1 MVVGNVS
8 KQTQGK
14 QTQGDY
20 RILQD
25 IESTKRRLKENMTN
39 AEYKVL
45 LKYEVEMVAES
56 LADTT
61 RRKNFS
67 MIWSLTKMLNGNW
80 LKLNQD
86 DIDSLVVKIM
96 TDHGNHGKES
106 ATSYD
111 NKRFLK
117 VWYRF
122 VKLGTR
128 HKDLLGDD
136 PKETKRI
143 ISKNVQPKMTDMDMI
158 PREEIKKV
166 IDCCTTIRD
175 KALIDFTWDSGK
187 RIGEVLNIKIKDIQV
202 TKNGY
207 LFKAD
212 GKSGVSSFLVLECL
226 PTLAAWLESHPYN
239 DDPEAWL
246 FPNEK
251 HIWKGNKLA
260 YNAARQMLLRAVKES
275 GVKRRIYFGLMRH
288 SAATRAA
295 KYMPDAL
302 LKDRFAWS
310 PTSKMPARYTHIQ
323 KGIDAN
329 NAYLKAHGIEPEV
342 EDKVSNVPILCPT
355 CKTPNSPDT
364 KICQA
369 CAKPMSTEMAILLN
383 EEKDDKIEKLEN
395 SMESL
400 MTLVAPVLEL
410 MKNTK
415 PLKIPMSSLPK
426 SVQQEVEN
434 KLNLN

>member
-1 MVVGNVS
+1 MVGKMS
-8 KQTQGK
+8 RQTQGK

-45 LKYEVEMVAES
+45 EKYEVEMVTEA

-61 RRKNFS
+61 RRKNFA
-67 MIWSLTKMLNGNW
+67 MIWSLTKMLKGNW

-86 DIDSLVVKIM
+86 KIDSLVVDIM
-96 TDHGNHGKES
+96 QKYGRNGKES
-106 ATSYD
+106 PTSYD

-122 VKLGTR
+122 VKLGSR
-128 HKDLLGDD
+128 HQEMVGD
-136 PKETKRI
+136 PEETKRI
-143 ISKNVQPKMTDMDMI
+143 RGKNVIPKMTDMDMI

-166 IDCCTTIRD
+166 IDCCTTLRD
-175 KALIDFTWDSGK
+175 KSLIDFTWDSGK
-187 RIGEVLNIKIKDIQV
+187 RIGEVLNIKIRDIQV

-226 PTLAAWLESHPYN
+226 PTLAAWLESHPNN
-239 DDPEAWL
+239 DDPDAWL

-295 KYMPDAL
+295 KYMTDAII
-302 LKDRFAWS
+302 KDRFAWS
-310 PTSKMPARYTHIQ
+310 PTSKMPARYTHIRL
-323 KGIDAN
+323 GIDAN
-329 NAYLKAHGIEPEV
+329 NAYLREHGIDPDV
-342 EDKVSNVPILCPT
+342 EEKVSNVPIMCPT

-369 CAKPMSTEMAILLN
+369 CAKPMTTEMAILLN

-410 MKNTK
+410 LKNPK
-415 PLKIPMSSLPK
+415 PLKIPMDSFPK
-426 SVQQEVEN
+426 SVQQQLEN
-434 KLNLN
+434 KLNQK

>member
-1 MVVGNVS
+1 MS
-8 KQTQGK
+8 KQTEGK

-45 LKYEVEMVAES
+45 LKYEVEMVTEA

-61 RRKNFS
+61 RRKNFA
-67 MIWSLTKMLNGNW
+67 MIWSLTKMLKGNW

-86 DIDSLVVKIM
+86 KIDSLVVDIM
-96 TDHGNHGKES
+96 QKYGRNGKES
-106 ATSYD
+106 PTSYD

-122 VKLGTR
+122 VKLGSR
-128 HKDLLGDD
+128 HQEMVGD
-136 PKETKRI
+136 PEETKRI
-143 ISKNVQPKMTDMDMI
+143 RGKNVIPKMTDMDMI

-166 IDCCTTIRD
+166 IDCCTTLRD
-175 KALIDFTWDSGK
+175 KSLIDFTWDSGK
-187 RIGEVLNIKIKDIQV
+187 RIGEVLNIRIRDIQV

-329 NAYLKAHGIEPEV
+329 NAYLKAHGIDPEV

-415 PLKIPMSSLPK
+415 PLKIPMDSFPK
-426 SVQQEVEN
+426 SVQQQLEN
-434 KLNLN
+434 KLNQK